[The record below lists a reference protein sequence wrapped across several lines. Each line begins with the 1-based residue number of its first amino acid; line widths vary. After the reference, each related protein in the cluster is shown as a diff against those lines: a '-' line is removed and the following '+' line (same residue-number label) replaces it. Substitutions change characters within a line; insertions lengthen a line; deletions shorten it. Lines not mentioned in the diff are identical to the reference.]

1 MFTLH
6 VRGKPGEVAPYVLLP
21 GDPGRAEWIAKTY
34 LERPQQYNS
43 YRSLLGFT
51 GTYKGLPVSVQT
63 TGMGT
68 PSAAIVTEEL
78 IRLGVKV
85 MVRVGTTGAV
95 HDGLKSA
102 DVVVAQGAIPLDGTT
117 RQYLE
122 GRPYAPIPDY
132 DVLQALVDSAKSA
145 RVRHQVGLILTE
157 DAFYA
162 TTPKIA
168 RSWGEW
174 GVLGVE
180 MESSAIF
187 TIARRHGVRAG
198 TLLTVSNQI
207 GDSSFIPPQVLQ
219 GGVARMTE
227 VALESLVLLEQRLGV
242 IKQGQKA
249 KRSRVKK

>member
-34 LERPQQYNS
+34 LDNPQQYNS

-68 PSAAIVTEEL
+68 PSAAIVSEEL

-95 HDGLKSA
+95 ADGLKSA
-102 DVVVAQGAIPLDGTT
+102 DVVVAQGAVPLDGTT

-122 GRPYAPIPDY
+122 GKPYAPMPDY
-132 DVLQALVDSAKSA
+132 DVLEALVDSARTAK
-145 RVRHQVGLILTE
+145 VRHHVGLILTE

-180 MESSAIF
+180 MESSVIF

-227 VALESLVLLEQRLGV
+227 VALESFLLLEERLG
-242 IKQGQKA
+242 ITKK
-249 KRSRVKK
+249 VKKGRGSKGKK